1 MRQTIRRIIEHLADE
16 HLGEHEGKMKA
27 FPRSVL
33 WLVYLMSLSVLT
45 QGIADVVIKAA
56 GYTPWIVK
64 FPWRMDFLFLTAI
77 SVLMGYQTLVGIQRR
92 ELDVTRNSVQIGI
105 LVEIALVVGDVY
117 FLIHHHHEIEGALA
131 IRAPFIFF
139 TTINVFILLYLIYR
153 LDLFHDEKGNWR
165 FF

>member
-1 MRQTIRRIIEHLADE
+1 MRQKLRYLIEHLADD

-33 WLVYLMSLSVLT
+33 WLVYLMSLSVLF
-45 QGIADVVIKAA
+45 QGIADVVIKLG
-56 GYTPWIVK
+56 GYTPWLVK

-92 ELDVTRNSVQIGI
+92 ELDVTRNSVQIGL
-105 LVEIALVVGDVY
+105 LVELALVVGDLY
-117 FLIHHHHEIEGALA
+117 FLMVHGSEVPGAAA
-131 IRAPFIFF
+131 IRSPFIFF
-139 TTINVFILLYLIYR
+139 TTINILILSYLVYR
-153 LDLFHDEKGNWR
+153 LDLFKDEKGNWR